1 MLRPLEPCDVA
12 AARQVQAVA
21 MNHLALRMGD
31 EVLEETDDR
40 RQLGQARIAHLQ
52 QTDPEGAWVAEIEGE
67 VAGCALAL
75 VRDGMWFLS
84 LLMVDPPHQGKGLG
98 KQLLDATLATAT
110 DRSWILATADPAA
123 LRRYQRAGFALHA
136 SYTAKGPVDR
146 TTIPPVQGV
155 RTGSYDTD
163 AQLVDEVATAVRG
176 ASMAQDR
183 HYLARRLMR
192 LLVVDDAGGRGFA
205 LLRAGGV
212 ASLAATTEDAARRL
226 LWAAIAE
233 AGDSVEIDWLS
244 HDKQWA
250 IDVCLDA
257 RLSLVGGAT
266 LCFRGQP
273 PMPLYLPSGALG

>member
-1 MLRPLEPCDVA
+1 MIRPLLPGDVVA
-12 AARQVQAVA
+12 AQQVSARAL
-21 MNHLALRMGD
+21 NDLAPRVGED
-31 EVLEETDDR
+31 VLEQTPEVVERGRD
-40 RQLGQARIAHLQ
+40 RIAHLQ
-52 QTDPEGAWVAEIEGE
+52 QTDPQGAWVAEIEGE

-123 LRRYQRAGFALHA
+123 LRRYQRAGFDLHA
-136 SYTAKGPVDR
+136 SYTAKGSVDR

-176 ASMAQDR
+176 AAMAQDL
-183 HYLARRLMR
+183 HYLAHRLMR

-205 LLRAGGV
+205 LLRPGGV
-212 ASLAATTEDAARRL
+212 ASLAASTEDAARRL
-226 LWAAIAE
+226 LWTAIAE
-233 AGDSVEIDWLS
+233 AGDRVEIDWLS

>member
-1 MLRPLEPCDVA
+1 MIRPLLPGDVVA
-12 AARQVQAVA
+12 AQQVSARAL
-21 MNHLALRMGD
+21 NDLAPRVGED
-31 EVLEETDDR
+31 VLEQTPEVVERGRD
-40 RQLGQARIAHLQ
+40 RIAHLQ
-52 QTDPEGAWVAEIEGE
+52 QTDPQGAWVAEIEGE

-123 LRRYQRAGFALHA
+123 LRRYQRAGFDLHA
-136 SYTAKGPVDR
+136 SYTAKGSVDR

-176 ASMAQDR
+176 ASMAQDL
-183 HYLARRLMR
+183 HYLAHRLMR

-205 LLRAGGV
+205 LLRPGGV
-212 ASLAATTEDAARRL
+212 ASLAASTEDAARRL
-226 LWAAIAE
+226 LWTAIAE
-233 AGDSVEIDWLS
+233 AGDRVEIDWLS